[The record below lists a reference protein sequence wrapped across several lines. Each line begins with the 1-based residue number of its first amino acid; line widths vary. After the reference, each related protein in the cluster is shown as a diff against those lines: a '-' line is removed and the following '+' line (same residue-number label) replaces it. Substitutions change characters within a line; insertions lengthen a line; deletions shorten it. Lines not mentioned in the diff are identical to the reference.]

1 VEIAMKTRRW
11 IVLCSVGLL
20 GIASLPAA
28 LAEGEEA
35 AGAPLERPRIG
46 LALSGGGARG
56 AAHVGVLRVLEELR
70 VPVDYIA
77 GTSMGS
83 IIGGLYA
90 SGMTPDQIETA
101 LKDMDWDHV
110 FNDRPPRIDR
120 PFRRKRDDDLYLVKA
135 KPGFNNG
142 QLMFPS
148 GAIQGQ
154 KFDLA
159 LRQLVRHAST
169 VSDFDEL
176 SIPFRAVAS
185 DIGTG
190 QAVIL
195 ASGDLAMAM
204 RASMAV
210 PGAFAATEIDGRVLV
225 DGGITNNLPI
235 NVVRDMGADIV
246 IAIDI
251 STPLAPAENVRNML
265 QITAQ
270 LTSIMTRANA
280 ELQIAS
286 LTERDVLL
294 IPDLGLIGSGDFNL
308 AVEAVE
314 TGRVAAE
321 AQRERLAELGLSATD
336 FQAHVTARR
345 SPPEAR
351 EVVDFVRIV
360 NNSRIA
366 DEMIRVRINQPV
378 GEPLDVARL
387 EADISRL
394 YGLELFQTVHYDF
407 VDEDGKSGIEI
418 TANERSW
425 GPNYLQF
432 GVALSNDFSGDNRYN
447 MGVGYLRTA
456 INPLN
461 GELRFGLQVGEDPIL
476 GANWY
481 QPLDYASNYFVE
493 SRLRAERR
501 NVSVFDDGGNNFA
514 EYRVSEVGAE
524 LSGGRNLG
532 VLAEAR
538 VGLRRTTGDV
548 DVRVGSPDLP
558 EFDFESGSLY
568 GRLMFD
574 SLDNVLFPTSGAL
587 ALAEYNLYRE
597 ALGSDDNLEQLRSR
611 LSFLTSVGAHTVGV
625 GARFNTT
632 TAGDAA
638 IQNRFRT
645 GGFLELSG
653 LPQDSLSGEH
663 TALVQAIYYRRA
675 PLIPYF
681 QWYVGSSLELGNA
694 WESRDDISVSSAI
707 LNGSVFLGLE
717 TPLGPLYLG
726 YGLAEGG
733 RSSAFFYLG
742 KTFGA
747 L

>member
-1 VEIAMKTRRW
+1 MKTRRW
-11 IVLCSVGLL
+11 IALCSVGLL
-20 GIASLPAA
+20 CVASLPAA
-28 LAEGEEA
+28 LAEEPAGES
-35 AGAPLERPRIG
+35 LERPRIG

-70 VPVDYIA
+70 IPVDYVA

-101 LKDMDWDHV
+101 LKEMDWDNV
-110 FNDRPPRIDR
+110 FSDRPPRVDR

-135 KPGFNNG
+135 KPGFNDG
-142 QLMFPS
+142 KLMFPS

-159 LRQLVRHAST
+159 LRQLVRHVST
-169 VSDFDEL
+169 VTDFDEL
-176 SIPFRAVAS
+176 AIPFRAVAT
-185 DIGTG
+185 DIGAG
-190 QAVIL
+190 KPVVL
-195 ASGDLAMAM
+195 GSGDLAMAM

-235 NVVRDMGADIV
+235 DVVRDMGADIV
-246 IAIDI
+246 IAVDI
-251 STPLAPAENVRNML
+251 STPLSDPENVRNML
-265 QITAQ
+265 QITGQ
-270 LTSIMTRANA
+270 LTSIMTRTNA

-286 LTERDVLL
+286 LTERDVLI
-294 IPDLGLIGSGDFNL
+294 IPDLGKIGSGDFNL
-308 AVEAVE
+308 AVQAVE

-321 AQRERLAELGLSATD
+321 AQRNELVRLSLVDDE
-336 FQAHVTARR
+336 FRAHMAARR
-345 SPPEAR
+345 DPPEAR
-351 EVVDFVRIV
+351 EIVDFVRIV
-360 NNSRIA
+360 NNSRVA
-366 DEMIRVRINQPV
+366 DEMIRVRIQQPV

-394 YGLELFQTVHYDF
+394 YGLELFQTVHYDL
-407 VDEDGKSGIEI
+407 VKENGKSGVEI

-432 GVALSNDFSGDNRYN
+432 GVALSNDFRADNRYN
-447 MGVGYLRTA
+447 MGVGYLRSA

-461 GELRFGLQVGEDPIL
+461 GELRFGVQVGEDPIL
-476 GANWY
+476 GADWY

-493 SRLRAERR
+493 SRLRAERL
-501 NVSVFDDGGNNFA
+501 NIAVFDGAGDPFA
-514 EYRVSEVGAE
+514 EYRVSQLGAE

-538 VGLRRTTGDV
+538 VGVRRITGDV
-548 DVRVGSPDLP
+548 DVRIGSPDLT

-568 GRLMFD
+568 GRFLFD
-574 SLDNVLFPTSGAL
+574 SLDNVNFPTHGAIM
-587 ALAEYNLYRE
+587 LAEYSLFRE

-611 LSFLTSVGAHTVGV
+611 VSYLTSFGAHTVGI

-632 TAGDAA
+632 TDGTAA
-638 IQNRFRT
+638 IQNRFRM
-645 GGFLELSG
+645 GGFLDLSG
-653 LPQDSLSGEH
+653 LPQDYLSGAH
-663 TALVQAIYYRRA
+663 TAILQAIYYRKA
-675 PLIPYF
+675 PLIPF
-681 QWYVGSSLELGNA
+681 FDWYVGSSLELGNA
-694 WESRDDISVSSAI
+694 WESRDDISVGSAI
-707 LNGSVFLGLE
+707 LNGSVFLGLD

-733 RSSAFFYLG
+733 SNAAFFYLG

-747 L
+747 P

>member
-1 VEIAMKTRRW
+1 MKTRCW
-11 IVLCSVGLL
+11 VALCSAGLL
-20 GIASLPAA
+20 GIAGLPAA
-28 LAEGEEA
+28 PAEAAEA
-35 AGAPLERPRIG
+35 AGEGLERPRIG

-70 VPVDYIA
+70 IPVDYIA

-90 SGMTPDQIETA
+90 SGMTPDQIEAA
-101 LKDMDWDHV
+101 LQDMDWDNV

-120 PFRRKRDDDLYLVKA
+120 PFRRKRDDDNYLVKA

-142 QLMFPS
+142 KLMFPS

-169 VSDFDEL
+169 VTDFDEL
-176 SIPFRAVAS
+176 AIPFRAVAS

-190 QAVIL
+190 QPVVL
-195 ASGDLAMAM
+195 GSGDLAMAM

-210 PGAFAATEIDGRVLV
+210 PGAFAATEIDGRLLV

-246 IAIDI
+246 IAVDI

-265 QITAQ
+265 QITGQ
-270 LTSIMTRANA
+270 LTSIMTRTNA

-286 LTERDVLL
+286 LTERDVL
-294 IPDLGLIGSGDFNL
+294 IVPDLGKIGSGDFNL
-308 AVEAVE
+308 AVQAVE

-321 AQRERLAELGLSATD
+321 AKRGQLAPLGVGTGE
-336 FQAHVTARR
+336 FRAHVAARR
-345 SPPEAR
+345 DPPEAAP
-351 EVVDFVRIV
+351 VVEFVRIV
-360 NNSRIA
+360 NNSPIA
-366 DEMIRVRINQPV
+366 DEMIRVRISQPV

-407 VDEDGKSGIEI
+407 VEEDGKSGIEI

-432 GVALSNDFSGDNRYN
+432 GVALSNDLSGDNRYN
-447 MGVGYLRTA
+447 MGVAYLRTA

-461 GELRFGLQVGEDPIL
+461 GELRFAVQLGEDPGL

-481 QPLDYASNYFVE
+481 QPLDYASKYFVE
-493 SRLRAERR
+493 SRIRAERR
-501 NVSVFDDGGNNFA
+501 TVAIYDEKLNPFV
-514 EYRVSEVGAE
+514 EYRVGELGVE
-524 LSGGRNLG
+524 LSAGRNLG
-532 VLAEAR
+532 VLAE
-538 VGLRRTTGDV
+538 LRAGVRRGTGEV
-548 DVRVGSPDLP
+548 DVRVGAPDLP

-568 GRLMFD
+568 GRFLFD
-574 SLDNVLFPTSGAL
+574 SLDNVNFPTHGAIV
-587 ALAEYNLYRE
+587 LAEYSLFRE
-597 ALGSDDNLEQLRSR
+597 GLGSDDSLEQLKSR
-611 LSFLTSVGAHTVGV
+611 ATYLTSFGSHTVGV
-625 GARFNTT
+625 SGRFSTT
-632 TAGDAA
+632 TSGDVA
-638 IQNRFRT
+638 IQNRFRI
-645 GGFLELSG
+645 GGFLTLSG
-653 LPQDSLSGEH
+653 LPEDALSGEH

-675 PLIPYF
+675 PLIPF
-681 QWYVGSSLELGNA
+681 FEWYVGASMELGNA
-694 WESRDDISVSSAI
+694 WESRDDISVGSAL
-707 LNGSVFLGLE
+707 LNGSVFLALD
-717 TPLGPLYLG
+717 TPIGPLYLG
-726 YGLAEGG
+726 YGRAEGG
-733 RSSAFFYLG
+733 LDAAFFYLG
-742 KTFGA
+742 KSFGT

>member
-1 VEIAMKTRRW
+1 VTTAF
-11 IVLCSVGLL
+11 GQ
-20 GIASLPAA
+20 
-28 LAEGEEA
+28 EA
-35 AGAPLERPRIG
+35 AGEGEVRPRIG
-46 LALSGGGARG
+46 LVLSGGGARG

-70 VPVDYIA
+70 IPVDYVA

-101 LKDMDWDHV
+101 LKEMDWDNV
-110 FNDRPPRIDR
+110 FSDRPPRIDR

-135 KPGFNNG
+135 KPGFNDG
-142 QLMFPS
+142 KLTFPS

-159 LRQLVRHAST
+159 LRQLVRHVST
-169 VSDFDEL
+169 VSDFDQL
-176 SIPFRAVAS
+176 AIPFRAVAS

-190 QAVIL
+190 KAVVL
-195 ASGDLAMAM
+195 GSGDLAMAM

-246 IAIDI
+246 IAVDI
-251 STPLAPAENVRNML
+251 STPLAPAESVSNML

-270 LTSIMTRANA
+270 LTSIMTRTNA

-286 LTERDVLL
+286 LTQRDVL
-294 IPDLGLIGSGDFNL
+294 IVPDLGKIGSGDFKL
-308 AVEAVE
+308 AAQAVE
-314 TGRVAAE
+314 TGRVAADAKRGQLAQLAMSE
-321 AQRERLAELGLSATD
+321 AD
-336 FQAHVTARR
+336 FQAHLVAR
-345 SPPEAR
+345 SDPPDAGD
-351 EVVDFVRIV
+351 VVDFVRIV
-360 NNSRIA
+360 NNSRVA
-366 DEMIRVRINQPV
+366 DEMIGVRIKQSI
-378 GEPLDVARL
+378 GEPLDVAGL

-407 VDEDGKSGIEI
+407 VEEDGKSGIEV

-432 GVALSNDFSGDNRYN
+432 GVALSNTFDGDNRYN
-447 MGVGYLRTA
+447 MAVGYLRTA

-461 GELRFGLQVGEDPIL
+461 GELRFGVQVGEDPIL
-476 GANWY
+476 GADWY

-501 NVSVFDDGGNNFA
+501 NVGSFDDKLDPFA
-514 EYRVSEVGAE
+514 EYRVTALAAE
-524 LSGGRNLG
+524 LSAGRNLG
-532 VLAEAR
+532 VLAE
-538 VGLRRTTGDV
+538 LRAGVRRSTGDV
-548 DVRVGSPDLP
+548 EVRVGSPDLP
-558 EFDFESGSLY
+558 DFDFDSGAFY
-568 GRLMFD
+568 GRFLLD
-574 SLDNVLFPTSGAL
+574 SLDDVNFPTRGTIM
-587 ALAEYNLYRE
+587 LAEYSLFRE
-597 ALGSDDNLEQLRSR
+597 ALGSDDNLEQLRAR
-611 LSFLTSVGAHTVGV
+611 LNYLTNFGAHTVGI

-632 TAGDAA
+632 TSGDVA
-638 IQNRFRT
+638 IQDRFRI

-663 TALVQAIYYRRA
+663 TALVQAVYYRKA
-675 PLIPYF
+675 PLIPF
-681 QWYVGSSLELGNA
+681 FDWYIGGSLELGNA
-694 WESRDDISVSSAI
+694 WESRDDISTGSAI
-707 LNGSVFLGLE
+707 LNGSVFLGLD
-717 TPLGPLYLG
+717 TPIGPLYLG
-726 YGLAEGG
+726 YGRAEGG
-733 RSSAFFYLG
+733 LDSAFFYLG
-742 KTFGA
+742 KSFGS